1 MQQEDNELLTRIGP
15 GTRMGNLLRRYW
27 WPVGF
32 SQKLTDKPVP
42 TRILGEDL
50 VMFRDGTGK
59 VGLLDRAC
67 PHRSASLENGRVEQN
82 GLRCCYHGWL
92 FATDGQC
99 LDMPAEPAD
108 TPLMKNVKAHA
119 YKTREAAG
127 LVFAYMGP
135 DPAPLLPA
143 YDLLVRDDVDRV
155 VRAGMDRCN
164 WLQRAENGADPCH
177 SMALHA
183 SVYPSIALKRPNVV
197 YEKTWYGMRFAIT
210 YEGGSENVF
219 HQIMPAHTRRLGART
234 VDKHPAQYLH
244 FRVPIDDYVTQTYII
259 EAVETEDG
267 KPGTITTRGS
277 RSLPPGS
284 THERI
289 EDGWWGIASQD
300 QDRVAQESQ
309 GVIVDRTKETLAT
322 SDQGIAI
329 FRRMLRDDLAAI
341 DRGMDPM
348 GVMRDPGKNQ
358 MIEFDAKK
366 NFTDI
371 DESHPE
377 RKVGVS

>member
-1 MQQEDNELLTRIGP
+1 MEQQENELLTRIGP

-32 SQKLTDKPVP
+32 SQKVTTIPVP

-50 VMFRDGTGK
+50 VLFRDGAGK
-59 VGLLDRAC
+59 VGLLDRSC

-92 FATDGQC
+92 FAADGQC

-108 TPLMKNVKAHA
+108 TPLLKHVKAKA
-119 YKTREAAG
+119 YKTQEAAG
-127 LVFAYMGP
+127 LIFAYMGP

-155 VRAGMDRCN
+155 VRAGLDRCN
-164 WLQRAENGADPCH
+164 WLQRAENGADPAH

-197 YEKTWYGMRFAIT
+197 YEKTWYGMRFGIT
-210 YEGGSENVF
+210 YESGSENVF

-234 VDKHPAQYLH
+234 VDKRPAQYLH
-244 FRVPIDDYVTQTYII
+244 FRVPLDDTNTLTYII
-259 EAVETEDG
+259 EAVKTEDG

-277 RSLPPGS
+277 HSRPVGA

-289 EDGWWGIASQD
+289 DDGWWGIASRD

-309 GVIVDRTKETLAT
+309 GVIVDRSKEILAS
-322 SDQGIAI
+322 SDQGIAM
-329 FRRMLRDDLAAI
+329 FRRMLRDGLTAI
-341 DRGMDPM
+341 DNGGDPM
-348 GVMRDPGKNQ
+348 GVIRDTAENQ
-358 MIEFDAKK
+358 MISFDAKK

-371 DESHPE
+371 DENYKE
-377 RKVGVS
+377 VKAEVS

>member
-1 MQQEDNELLTRIGP
+1 
-15 GTRMGNLLRRYW
+15 MGALLRRYW

-32 SQKLTDKPVP
+32 TQKVADKPVA

-50 VMFRDGTGK
+50 VMFRDGSGQ

-67 PHRSASLENGRVEQN
+67 PHRSASLENGRVEEK
-82 GLRCCYHGWL
+82 GIRCCYHGWL
-92 FATDGQC
+92 FAAGGQC
-99 LDMPAEPAD
+99 LEMPAEPAD
-108 TPLMKNVKAHA
+108 SPLKNHVKAKA
-119 YKTREAAG
+119 YKTQEAAG
-127 LVFAYMGP
+127 LIFAYMGP

-143 YDLLVRDDVDRV
+143 YDLLVRQDVDRV

-183 SVYPSIALKRPNVV
+183 PVYPSIALKHPSVV
-197 YEKTWYGMRFAIT
+197 YEKTWYGMRFAVN
-210 YEGGSENVF
+210 YEGELENVF

-244 FRVPIDDYVTQTYII
+244 FRVPVDDYVTLTYII

-267 KPGTITTRGS
+267 LPGTIKTRGT
-277 RSLPPGS
+277 RALPPDG
-284 THERI
+284 THDRI

-322 SDQGIAI
+322 SDQGIAML
-329 FRRMLRDDLAAI
+329 RRMLRDDLVAI
-341 DRGMDPM
+341 EQGKDPM
-348 GVMRDPGKNQ
+348 GIIRDTGKNQ
-358 MIEFDAKK
+358 MIAFDAKK

-371 DESHPE
+371 DKNHQDS
-377 RKVGVS
+377 KAG

>member
-15 GTRMGNLLRRYW
+15 GTRMGALLRRYW

-32 SQKLTDKPVP
+32 TQKLADKPVP
-42 TRILGEDL
+42 VRILGEDL
-50 VMFRDGTGK
+50 VMFRDGAGK

-67 PHRSASLENGRVEQN
+67 PHRSASLENGRVEEK
-82 GLRCCYHGWL
+82 GIRCCYHGWL
-92 FATDGQC
+92 FAAGGQC
-99 LDMPAEPAD
+99 LEMPAEPAD
-108 TPLMKNVKAHA
+108 SPLKNHVKAHA
-119 YKTREAAG
+119 YKTQEAAG
-127 LVFAYMGP
+127 LIFAYMGP
-135 DPAPLLPA
+135 APAPLLPA
-143 YDLLVRDDVDRV
+143 YDLLVREDLDRV

-183 SVYPSIALKRPNVV
+183 SVYPSIALKRPSVV
-197 YEKTWYGMRFAIT
+197 YEKTWYGMRFAIK

-234 VDKHPAQYLH
+234 VDKRPAQYLH
-244 FRVPIDDYVTQTYII
+244 FRVPVDDCHTLTYII
-259 EAVETEDG
+259 EAVQTDDG
-267 KPGTITTRGS
+267 GPGTIKTRDT
-277 RSLPPGS
+277 RAIQPGS
-284 THERI
+284 HERV
-289 EDGWWGIASQD
+289 EDGWWGIGSHD

-322 SDQGIAI
+322 SDQGIAM
-329 FRRMLRDDLAAI
+329 FRRMLRDDLSAI
-341 DRGMDPM
+341 DTGTDPM
-348 GVMRDPGKNQ
+348 GIIRDIDKNG

-371 DESHPE
+371 DENHPN
-377 RKVGVS
+377 RKAG

>member
-1 MQQEDNELLTRIGP
+1 MQHEDNELLTRIGP

-32 SQKLTDKPVP
+32 SQKLADKPVP
-42 TRILGEDL
+42 TRVLGEDL
-50 VMFRDGTGK
+50 VMFRAGTGK
-59 VGLLDRAC
+59 IGLLDRAC
-67 PHRSASLENGRVEQN
+67 PHRSASLENGRVEEK
-82 GLRCCYHGWL
+82 GIRCCYHGWL
-92 FATDGQC
+92 FAADGQC

-108 TPLMKNVKAHA
+108 TPLKNHVKAHA
-119 YKTREAAG
+119 YKTQEAAG
-127 LVFAYMGP
+127 LIFAYMGP
-135 DPAPLLPA
+135 NPAPLLPA

-155 VRAGMDRCN
+155 VRAGTDRCN

-197 YEKTWYGMRFAIT
+197 YEKTWYGMRFSIK
-210 YEGGSENVF
+210 YEGEFENVF

-234 VDKHPAQYLH
+234 VDKRPAQYLH

-267 KPGTITTRGS
+267 KPGTIKTRGT
-277 RSLPPGS
+277 RAVPQGA

-322 SDQGIAI
+322 SDQGIAM
-329 FRRMLRDDLAAI
+329 FRRMLRDDLVAI
-341 DRGMDPM
+341 DGGADPM
-348 GVMRDPGKNQ
+348 GILRDPDKNQ

-371 DESHPE
+371 DQSHPG